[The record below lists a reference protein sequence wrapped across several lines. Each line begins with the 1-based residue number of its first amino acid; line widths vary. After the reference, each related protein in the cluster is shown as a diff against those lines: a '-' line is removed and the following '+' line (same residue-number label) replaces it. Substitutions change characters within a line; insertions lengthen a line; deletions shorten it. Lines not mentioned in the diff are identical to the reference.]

1 MSENLTVKGIILKT
15 SQYGEYGRRIV
26 ILTDKLGKITAFA
39 SGASK
44 ASSKIIG
51 LTRPMVC
58 ASFNL
63 MKGRGGW
70 NLHGAELI
78 DSFEDL
84 AFDIDKSLMSM
95 YILEYAEYFAQDG
108 MIEEEAKAV
117 LNLLYVTLLA
127 IRAGEKKLN
136 FIRRIYELK
145 MLVIEGE
152 SPELPPH
159 TNDKNVVNLW
169 KYITVSSLSR
179 LYVFSEEIGYESET
193 FFINEVNALVNR
205 QIPHRFKVL
214 DVLREL

>member
-1 MSENLTVKGIILKT
+1 MSEDLIVKGIILKT

-26 ILTDKLGKITAFA
+26 ILTDKFGKITAFA
-39 SGASK
+39 GGASK

-58 ASFNL
+58 ARFNL

-70 NLHGAELI
+70 NLHGVELI
-78 DSFEDL
+78 DSFEEL
-84 AFDIDKSLMSM
+84 AFDIDKSLLSM

-108 MIEEEAKAV
+108 MIAEEAKSI
-117 LNLLYVTLLA
+117 LNLIYVTLNA
-127 IRAGEKKLN
+127 IRSGDKRLD

-145 MLVIEGE
+145 LLVIEGE
-152 SPELPPH
+152 APELPPYSD
-159 TNDKNVVNLW
+159 NEALISLW
-169 KYITVSSLSR
+169 KYVIASSLSR
-179 LYVFSEEIGYESET
+179 LYTFSDEIEDT
-193 FFINEVNALVNR
+193 VLNLFVNEVNAFVNR